1 MNLKAKILAFSAL
14 GVVFLALPAAADV
27 VNVYQIGATSSTCG
41 PHTAQDP
48 SGACINGSAA
58 PTWVNVFSGNL
69 GDQATLTILAEGIDN
84 GSATGNP
91 SEVDQVLVNGVFV
104 GDLTQQSFYSP
115 IFNLSNSNAGTGPLD
130 LDGDS
135 GDPCVTG
142 LSCGAQ
148 VTDLSVSTFDVT
160 GLVVPGA
167 NTIQVVVDPSNWDNE
182 IDTSSLTARATAPEP
197 GTLSLLGTGVFLV
210 GLASFRRRRQNVS
223 SAY

>member
-1 MNLKAKILAFSAL
+1 
-14 GVVFLALPAAADV
+14 
-27 VNVYQIGATSSTCG
+27 
-41 PHTAQDP
+41 
-48 SGACINGSAA
+48 
-58 PTWVNVFSGNL
+58 
-69 GDQATLTILAEGIDN
+69 
-84 GSATGNP
+84 
-91 SEVDQVLVNGVFV
+91 VLVNGAFV

-115 IFNLSNSNAGTGPLD
+115 IFNLSNSNAGTGSLD

-197 GTLSLLGTGVFLV
+197 GTLFMMGTGL
-210 GLASFRRRRQNVS
+210 LALACGRKWLLAHGRFS
-223 SAY
+223 S